1 MKTVLKNCRVLG
13 TTHDKD
19 MLHDIYVENGII
31 EKIGLNLEVEG
42 AKQIDVGGHTV
53 MSGLI
58 DMHCNICDP
67 GHEYI
72 EDIAT
77 ASRAA
82 LRGGFTTI
90 TCEPNT
96 DPVIDNKTVVE
107 YIVSKSK
114 EKSLV
119 NIYPYGSMSIG
130 CKGQEIAEIGEMY
143 DAGIVGI
150 SDGDEFTDS
159 AAFLRNVMIY
169 TKMFDLPVLTHCE
182 DRSLSGVGV
191 MNEGYTAACL
201 GLTGMPRE
209 AEEVIVARNL
219 NLAERTG
226 VHLHLSHIST
236 KGSVQ
241 LIREAKGRGVP
252 VTCETCPHYFI
263 LTEDAIG
270 DYDTFA
276 KVNPPLRAKEDVYA
290 IIEGIMDGT
299 IDVIASGHSPTN
311 MTEKEREGF
320 LEEFQ
325 EREGTLVGFCVLG
338 GIFSEG
344 VDLTGESLIGAV
356 IVGTGLPQIGSQR
369 EILKEYY
376 DKKNHCGFDYAYRY
390 PGMNKVLQA
399 AGRVI
404 RTKEDK
410 GVILLLDDRFWDRD
424 YQEIFPREWQDR
436 TGCRL
441 DTVESAVETFWKRF
455 T

>member
-1 MKTVLKNCRVLG
+1 MQ
-13 TTHDKD
+13 
-19 MLHDIYVENGII
+19 
-31 EKIGLNLEVEG
+31 GLSVFP
-42 AKQIDVGGHTV
+42 
-53 MSGLI
+53 M
-58 DMHCNICDP
+58 
-67 GHEYI
+67 
-72 EDIAT
+72 
-77 ASRAA
+77 
-82 LRGGFTTI
+82 
-90 TCEPNT
+90 
-96 DPVIDNKTVVE
+96 
-107 YIVSKSK
+107 
-114 EKSLV
+114 
-119 NIYPYGSMSIG
+119 
-130 CKGQEIAEIGEMY
+130 
-143 DAGIVGI
+143 
-150 SDGDEFTDS
+150 DEFTDS

-311 MTEKEREGF
+311 MTEKEREFDVAAYGISA
-320 LEEFQ
+320 LE
-325 EREGTLVGFCVLG
+325 TALSLSYTHLV
-338 GIFSEG
+338 E
-344 VDLTGESLIGAV
+344 TGYITVEHLIRLMSAK
-356 IVGTGLPQIGSQR
+356 PA
-369 EILKEYY
+369 EILKLYNKGSLAEGK
-376 DKKNHCGFDYAYRY
+376 DADIIVVDFLETHRIDPEHFASKAKFSPFAAEEVRG
-390 PGMNKVLQA
+390 KVLYTMVG
-399 AGRVI
+399 GR
-404 RTKEDK
+404 
-410 GVILLLDDRFWDRD
+410 LL
-424 YQEIFPREWQDR
+424 
-436 TGCRL
+436 T
-441 DTVESAVETFWKRF
+441 
-455 T
+455 

>member
-1 MKTVLKNCRVLG
+1 MKTVLKNCRLLG
-13 TTHDKD
+13 TSHDKD
-19 MLHDIYVENGII
+19 LLHDIYVDGGII
-31 EKIGLNLEVEG
+31 EKIGLDITVEG
-42 AKQIDVGGHTV
+42 AKVLDVGGHMV
-53 MSGLI
+53 LPGLI

-77 ASRAA
+77 VSRAA

-96 DPVIDNKTVVE
+96 NPAIDNKTVVE

-130 CKGQEIAEIGEMY
+130 CKGEQMAEIGEMF

-169 TKMFDLPVLTHCE
+169 SKMFDLPVLTHCE
-182 DRSLSGVGV
+182 DRELSGRGV

-201 GLTGMPRE
+201 GLEGMPRE

-226 VHLHLSHIST
+226 VKLHLAHIST

-270 DYDTFA
+270 DYDTLA
-276 KVNPPLRAKEDVYA
+276 KVNPPLRAKEDVFA
-290 IIEGIMDGT
+290 LIEGIADGT

-311 MTEKEREGF
+311 LTEKEKEFDQAAYGISA
-320 LEEFQ
+320 LETAFALSY
-325 EREGTLVGFCVLG
+325 TYLVEPGYITVEKLV
-338 GIFSEG
+338 EM
-344 VDLTGESLIGAV
+344 L
-356 IVGTGLPQIGSQR
+356 SQKPA
-369 EILKEYY
+369 EILKLYN
-376 DKKNHCGFDYAYRY
+376 K
-390 PGMNKVLQA
+390 GMVQEGRDADIIVVDFMESHSIDPEHFASKAKFSPFREEVVRGKVLYTMVG
-399 AGRVI
+399 GR
-404 RTKEDK
+404 
-410 GVILLLDDRFWDRD
+410 LL
-424 YQEIFPREWQDR
+424 
-436 TGCRL
+436 T
-441 DTVESAVETFWKRF
+441 
-455 T
+455 